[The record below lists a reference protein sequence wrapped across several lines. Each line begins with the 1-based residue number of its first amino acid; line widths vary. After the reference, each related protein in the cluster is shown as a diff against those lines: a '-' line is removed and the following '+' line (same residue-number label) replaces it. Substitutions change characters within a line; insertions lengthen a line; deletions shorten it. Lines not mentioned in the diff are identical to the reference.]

1 MTVFSLTPTNSP
13 GMLCSC
19 SHGLVAAASVAC
31 LLLCSPVLAECDA
44 DVSLHEDDAEIL
56 DFSLLQTSLQL
67 VSERS
72 FVHATAPGQSWPR
85 NVTASFVD
93 LSGLANATRR
103 FSKEITQQ
111 LHRPASL
118 LRSLM
123 EEPSALN
130 GIPALVVF
138 MLAAVVMVVCL
149 VQFISIAF
157 EERSGDS
164 KCAAQQMPRGSQGVH
179 NRTGRLANSGDWR
192 AASASGPDNPYSEP
206 LFGPDGQ
213 ERSTLGTLLPATLPL
228 SSRPSLNAPALHLS
242 GAPSSSGRF
251 EARGSSSI
259 QQAEALRTGSLSSS
273 PAARPD
279 VAAMCPNLILPFA
292 EAQFSVPAD
301 NFAKL
306 IGGFGPV
313 SVLGGQTG
321 RPLLHARFDT
331 AQARRQGT
339 WLQLSTV
346 ATSRFPHCSA
356 GPLQLNS
363 RSSHAKIE
371 IHGPKDCYGT
381 LEEMAG
387 AWYLRRASGELVM
400 SFALGP
406 RGVGLSAKVE
416 GQSVATAEP
425 EGDAALRVT
434 VSAGNDPL
442 LTLIC
447 MLAILLVSPGISGL
461 SH

>member
-1 MTVFSLTPTNSP
+1 
-13 GMLCSC
+13 MLCSC
-19 SHGLVAAASVAC
+19 SRGLVAAAYIAC

-67 VSERS
+67 VSDRNI
-72 FVHATAPGQSWPR
+72 VHATAPGKAWPQ
-85 NVTASFVD
+85 NVTASFAD
-93 LSGLANATRR
+93 LSNLARATRR
-103 FSKEITQQ
+103 FSKEITHQ

-179 NRTGRLANSGDWR
+179 SRTGRLANGGDWR
-192 AASASGPDNPYSEP
+192 AASASGPDNPYSEQ

-242 GAPSSSGRF
+242 GSPSSSGRF

-301 NFAKL
+301 NFEKL

-321 RPLLHARFDT
+321 RPLLHARFGT
-331 AQARRQGT
+331 AEARRQGT

-381 LEEMAG
+381 LEQTAG
-387 AWYLRRASGELVM
+387 AWYLRRVSGELVM

-416 GQSVATAEP
+416 GQPVATAEP
-425 EGDAALRVT
+425 EGNAALRVT
-434 VSAGNDPL
+434 VGAGNDPL

-447 MLAILLVSPGISGL
+447 MLAILLVSPRISGL
-461 SH
+461 NH